1 MQRKHH
7 TSEWLYGALLY
18 LYPKKFRATYA
29 QQMRLTFR
37 DACQVAY
44 RQNGVGGL
52 LALWLPT
59 LLDLLKSALEERAR
73 QGEIMMSKER
83 VMALAGPLTI
93 VVGALMLVG
102 PISDLVQLVRPPYS
116 EALWEF
122 FHFRTATVSLVVM
135 LPAFIGTWLRYKEA
149 AGELGRLGLILN
161 VAGCVTF
168 CLALSAEF
176 LLDAL
181 QLLKHPTGPNYAMAA
196 SIVSILIGHVL
207 FGIDAL
213 RYKLLPRWNVLPL
226 LVGLT
231 IPLLGVLSVIIASA
245 LRIDHYQVELTI
257 ATLQSAAV
265 GLCWVL
271 MGIAMMGQKPAQ
283 ETGGLRVERS
293 L

>member
-7 TSEWLYGALLY
+7 TSEWLYAAALY
-18 LYPKKFRATYA
+18 LYPKKFRATYG

-37 DACQVAY
+37 DACRVAY
-44 RQNGVGGL
+44 RLNGMGGL

-73 QGEIMMSKER
+73 QGEIIMSKER
-83 VMALAGPLTI
+83 LMALAGPLTI

-102 PISDLVQLVRPPYS
+102 PISDLVQLVRPPYT

-122 FHFRTATVSLVVM
+122 FHFRTATVSLAVM
-135 LPAFIGTWLRYKEA
+135 LPAFIGTWLRYKES
-149 AGELGRLGLILN
+149 AGGLGRLGLILN

-168 CLALSAEF
+168 CLALSADF
-176 LLDAL
+176 LLDVL
-181 QLLKHPTGPNYAMAA
+181 QLLEHPTGPNYAMAA

-213 RYKLLPRWNVLPL
+213 RYKLLPRWNAMPL

-231 IPLLGVLSVIIASA
+231 TPLLGVLSVIIESA
-245 LRIDHYQVELTI
+245 LRIDRYQLELTI
-257 ATLQSAAV
+257 ATLQSATV

-271 MGIAMMGQKPAQ
+271 MGVSMMGQKPAH
-283 ETGGLRVERS
+283 EAGGLRLERS
-293 L
+293 S